1 MGFFGQSL
9 RERWDNPTQRFIIVA
24 GLVFVGILLFTRFFP
39 TVESGLDCNGLSRP
53 IITGNNQSIL
63 ATRVDP
69 SVLGVELIIPK
80 TTLATNEP
88 LIMEVRLV
96 NTSLAPLTLFYDE
109 PSIRFRY
116 TGQEPGLVF
125 AIQALN
131 GRVAGEPFTV
141 RPQVPQPQAFDRN
154 LLRVLPPRGRCTV
167 RVEID
172 PARLAA
178 SGVTGGEQYR
188 IIAVYRNTARGQL
201 PTSAPLTPTPIFRD
215 QGVWI
220 GEVRS
225 NDVVITVNR

>member
-1 MGFFGQSL
+1 VGFFRRPL
-9 RERWDNPTQRFIIVA
+9 REHWEDPTERPLIIFALIFI
-24 GLVFVGILLFTRFFP
+24 GILIGTRYFP
-39 TVESGLDCNGLSRP
+39 GVGSGLDCNGLSRP

-69 SVLGVELIIPK
+69 SVLSVELIIPK
-80 TTLATNEP
+80 PTIAANEP
-88 LIMEVRLV
+88 LMMEVRLT
-96 NTSLAPLTLFYDE
+96 NNSLAPLTLFYDE
-109 PSIRFRY
+109 PSIRFRF

-125 AIQALN
+125 AIQALD

-154 LLRVLPPRGRCTV
+154 LLRVLPPRARCNV

-178 SGVTGGEQYR
+178 SGVTGGQQYR
-188 IIAVYRNTARGQL
+188 IIAVYRNAARGQL
-201 PTSAPLTPTPIFRD
+201 PVPAPLTPTPIFSD

>member
-1 MGFFGQSL
+1 VGFFRRPL
-9 RERWDNPTQRFIIVA
+9 RDHWDNPTERGIIIA
-24 GLVFVGILLFTRFFP
+24 ALIYLGILLSTRFFP
-39 TVESGLDCNGLSRP
+39 GVESGLECNSLSRP

-69 SVLGVELIIPK
+69 SVLQVELIIPK
-80 TTLATNEP
+80 ITIASNEP
-88 LIMEVRLV
+88 LVMEVRLV

-116 TGQEPGLVF
+116 TGQEPGLIF

-154 LLRVLPPRGRCTV
+154 LLRVLPPRGRCNV

-178 SGVTGGEQYR
+178 SGVTAGEQYR

-201 PTSAPLTPTPIFRD
+201 PAPAPLTPTPIFSD

-225 NDVVITVNR
+225 NDVVITVNP

>member
-1 MGFFGQSL
+1 MGFFRRPL
-9 RERWDNPTQRFIIVA
+9 REHWEDPTERFIIMAALIYIGV
-24 GLVFVGILLFTRFFP
+24 LLGTRFFP
-39 TVESGLDCNGLSRP
+39 GVESGLDCNSLSRP
-53 IITGNNQSIL
+53 VISGNNQSIL

-69 SVLGVELIIPK
+69 SVLSVELIVRKPTIS
-80 TTLATNEP
+80 ADEP
-88 LIMEVRLV
+88 LVMEVRLV

-109 PSIRFRY
+109 PSIRFRF
-116 TGQEPGLVF
+116 TQQEPGLVF

-154 LLRVLPPRGRCTV
+154 LLRVLPPRARCNV

-188 IIAVYRNTARGQL
+188 IIAIYRNTARGQL
-201 PTSAPLTPTPIFRD
+201 PVPGPLTPTPIFSD